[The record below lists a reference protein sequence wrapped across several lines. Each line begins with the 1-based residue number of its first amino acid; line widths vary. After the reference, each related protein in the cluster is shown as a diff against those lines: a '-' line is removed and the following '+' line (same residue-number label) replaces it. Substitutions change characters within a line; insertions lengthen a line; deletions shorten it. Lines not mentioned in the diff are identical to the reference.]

1 MTILGVDPGTQ
12 GAIAALDDTGALL
25 WIEDMPSTT
34 EANGRTAT
42 NAPLLAATGEA
53 GRENGNRL
61 ATTQGPGYGRAV
73 KRMIAHT
80 PFALLSLAKNRLP
93 IEAAVGR
100 VA

>member
-1 MTILGVDPGTQ
+1 MTAPTIVGIDPGAH
-12 GAIAALDDTGALL
+12 GAIAVLDEGGELL
-25 WIEDMPSTT
+25 EVHDMPSTS

-61 ATTQGPGYGRAV
+61 ATTQGHGYGRAV

-80 PFALLSLAKNRLP
+80 PFAPLSLA
-93 IEAAVGR
+93 
-100 VA
+100 